1 MFSFKGK
8 SYEIDTYIYVKKY
21 VQILFCYHHNERLI
35 ARRRFICSRRWARR
49 RRGSRAEA
57 LGLDLV
63 VAAFQVVGVVGLV
76 FAALA
81 VAVVGAVRSAVGV
94 VSAAL
99 VEFAPVVNGLGE
111 LAVVFPV
118 ESRGGDVVLFI
129 PLCVG
134 LD

>member
-1 MFSFKGK
+1 MAVGTVF
-8 SYEIDTYIYVKKY
+8 YIFCR
-21 VQILFCYHHNERLI
+21 ILP
-35 ARRRFICSRRWARR
+35 
-49 RRGSRAEA
+49 
-57 LGLDLV
+57 
-63 VAAFQVVGVVGLV
+63 
-76 FAALA
+76 
-81 VAVVGAVRSAVGV
+81 VGV

-111 LAVVFPV
+111 LAVIFPV